1 LNFAKYVCFIAKAL
15 NIVKSPRSDKDAEDR
30 VKDQSKIRIIAN
42 SYESGISNNGQLV
55 GISLISM

>member
-1 LNFAKYVCFIAKAL
+1 M
-15 NIVKSPRSDKDAEDR
+15 KSPRSDKDAEDR